1 MKHTKTAVAFLLSLA
16 CAGILRADSPAKLE
30 LKKGDHI
37 SIIGN
42 TLADRMQHDG
52 YLESFIVKAFSQN
65 NLTIRNLG
73 FSGDELTVRMRS
85 ESFGTPDEWLTKN
98 KTDVVLAFFGFN
110 ESFAGPAGLDKFK
123 ADLEKFIADT
133 KKQKYNGNSTP
144 QLVLFAPIAQE
155 KIADPNIP
163 DPTANNA
170 NLKLY
175 SSAINEIAK
184 KHGVQFVDLFTLS
197 ENVYKDSKQ
206 PLTFNGIHLTADG
219 YKALA
224 PAMFEAMFDTSAPQI
239 DEKLRAAIQDKNE
252 MFFSRYRTVDGYN
265 VYGGRS
271 QLQFPSVTP
280 GVIITNNKVM
290 QEEMAVR
297 DAMTA
302 NRDQRIW
309 AVAQGGDLQVK
320 DDNVPLIETVP
331 TNKPDAKPFL
341 SGEEAI
347 KHMTT
352 PKGVKVSLWA
362 DEVQF
367 PELIKP
373 VQMAWDTKGRLWV
386 AAWRTYPERTPDD
399 KVGDSILIFED
410 TKGTGH
416 ADKVTHFI
424 DGLNCPTGFT
434 FYKDGILLMQAPD
447 LWYVKSTKGDDHAD
461 FKERV
466 LNGMDSADSH
476 HTTNAMVLDPGG
488 ATYLSDGVFHRT
500 QVETA
505 AGPVRNIDGCIYRFE
520 PLANRFERYVS
531 YGFANP
537 HGKVFDYW
545 GNDYI
550 TDATGNNNYFA
561 PAFSG
566 HIDFPAKHAGL
577 KDFWSR
583 PSRPCP
589 GTGMLSSRVW
599 PDEFNGNFLNCNVI
613 GFQGIF
619 RVKVS
624 PDGSGMKG
632 ETLENLVSSDDPNF
646 RPAQVNTG
654 PDGAVYF
661 SDWSNAIIGHMQHHI
676 RDPNRDHIHG
686 RIYKMTYEGKTM
698 PPPKID
704 GQPIAALLDLL
715 KEPEN
720 DTRILAKIELGKHK
734 STEVI
739 HALKKWI
746 TALDKNDKAYEHHM
760 TEALWVHQW
769 HNVVDTD
776 LLNGML
782 RSPEPNARAAATRV
796 LCYWRDRVPEAVS
809 LLKVQ
814 ANDESPRV
822 RLEAVRALS
831 FFEGNS
837 ARAALTVATD
847 VLSHPI
853 DYYLDYTFKETM
865 KQLQGIVKDSV
876 LPTEPKALAY
886 VLDHMSNAELLKTPP
901 TESTLFARLERPS
914 IDINDRL
921 LALKKLADLKKRT
934 PEAEFAAVLQH
945 LDGKGNAGSIAA
957 EDLGKLFGSMS
968 QPNLVTAR
976 ADLVAEAE
984 KATEAG
990 VRSTAW
996 AAVIV
1001 ADGKASKTWSA
1012 ANSVQAKQ
1020 AVAGSMAM
1028 IADADLREQFQP
1040 LFVEAINDKSTDAG
1054 IRGASMLA
1062 LPLMGKSHAKANFIL
1077 VARHL
1082 AKGKDRNVAARALTQ
1097 FPRDSWDKDAA
1108 GPAAESILS
1117 WAKSVPAEK
1126 RTSQD
1131 YVETAQTG
1139 MELTGLL
1146 SPKEGTKIRKEL
1158 RGLGVSVYVVKTVR
1172 EQMRY
1177 DTPRIVVEA
1186 GKPFEIIVE
1195 NMDFM
1200 PHNFVIVEPGMRME
1214 VSKSVATMSPTRL
1227 DRQSRAYMPDPRKYK
1242 VIEGTRLIDPGQK
1255 AVLKITAPKKE
1266 GDYDYVC
1273 TFPEHAMM
1281 MYGTL
1286 VVTKDVDAYLAE
1298 HPMAALQPT
1307 MDHTTHK

>member
-1 MKHTKTAVAFLLSLA
+1 MNQTKKTISFLLSIA
-16 CAGILRADSPAKLE
+16 CTAALYAESPARLE
-30 LKKGDHI
+30 LKKGYHI
-37 SIIGN
+37 SLIGN

-52 YLESFIVKAFSQN
+52 YLESFIHKAFPQN
-65 NLTIRNLG
+65 NLTFRNLG
-73 FSGDELTVRMRS
+73 FAGDELTIRQRS
-85 ESFGTPDEWLTKN
+85 EAFGSPDEWLAKN
-98 KTDVVLAFFGFN
+98 QTDVILAFFGFN
-110 ESFAGPAGLDKFK
+110 ESFAGPAGLDKFN
-123 ADLEKFIADT
+123 ADLEKFIDDT
-133 KKQKYNGNSTP
+133 KKQKYNGNSAP
-144 QLVLFAPIAQE
+144 RLVLFSPIAQE
-155 KIADPNIP
+155 KIADPNVP
-163 DPTANNA
+163 DPAVNNA

-175 SSAINEIAK
+175 TAAMAEVAK
-184 KHGVQFVDLFTLS
+184 KHGIRFVNLFAAS
-197 ENVYKDSKQ
+197 EQLYKDSKQ
-206 PLTFNGIHLTADG
+206 PLTFNGIHLTETG

-224 PAMFEAMFDTSAPQI
+224 PVMFEALFDTSAPTV
-239 DEKLRAAIQDKNE
+239 DEKLRAAVQDKNE

-271 QLQFPSVTP
+271 QLPFPSETP
-280 GVIITNNKVM
+280 NAKITNNKVM
-290 QEEMAVR
+290 QEEMTVR
-297 DAMTA
+297 DVMTA
-302 NRDQRIW
+302 NRDARVW
-309 AVAQGGDLQVK
+309 ALANGQDIAVK
-320 DDNVPLIETVP
+320 DDNLPIVEKVP

-352 PKGVKVSLWA
+352 PKGVKISLWA

-386 AAWRTYPERTPDD
+386 SAWRTYPERAPDD

-410 TKGTGH
+410 SKGTGH

-466 LNGMDSADSH
+466 LNGVDSADSH

-505 AGPVRNIDGCIYRFE
+505 AGPVRNIDGAIYRFE
-520 PLANRFERYVS
+520 PLTNRFERYVS
-531 YGFANP
+531 YNFANP

-550 TDATGNNNYFA
+550 TDATGNANYFA

-566 HIDFPAKHAGL
+566 HIDYPAKHAGV
-577 KDFWSR
+577 KEFWNR
-583 PSRPCP
+583 PSRPCA
-589 GTGMLSSRVW
+589 GTGILSSRAW
-599 PDEFNGNFLNCNVI
+599 PDDFNGNFLNCNVI

-619 RVKVS
+619 RVKIS

-632 ETLENLVSSDDPNF
+632 ETLEHLVSSDDPNF

-661 SDWSNAIIGHMQHHI
+661 SDWSNSIIGHMQHHM
-676 RDPNRDHIHG
+676 RDPNRDHTHG

-698 PPPKID
+698 PPVKID

-720 DTRILAKIELGKHK
+720 DTRNRAKIELGKHNA
-734 STEVI
+734 TEVI
-739 HALKKWI
+739 SAVKTWI
-746 TALDKNDKAYEHHM
+746 ATLDKSDKAYEHHM

-769 HNVVDTD
+769 HNVVDLD
-776 LLNGML
+776 LLKGML

-796 LCYWRDRVPEAVS
+796 LCYWRDRAPNAIA
-809 LLKVQ
+809 LLQ
-814 ANDESPRV
+814 TQLRDESPRV
-822 RLEAVRALS
+822 RLEAIRALS

-837 ARAALTVATD
+837 AKDALAVATD
-847 VLSHPI
+847 VLSHPM

-865 KQLQGIVKDSV
+865 KQLQSIVKETI
-876 LPTEPKALAY
+876 LPTDPEALKY
-886 VLDHMSNAELLKTPP
+886 VLDHMSNAELLKTTP
-901 TESTLFARLERPS
+901 TEATLFARLERPS
-914 IDINDRL
+914 IDLNERL
-921 LALKKLADLKKRT
+921 VSIKKLAELKKVSS
-934 PEAEFAAVLQH
+934 EMGLYFALQH
-945 LDGKGNAGSIAA
+945 LDTKGGAGSVAA
-957 EDLGKLFGSMS
+957 QDVGKLLGSFD
-968 QPNLVTAR
+968 QKKLTNTRDGFFKPIL
-976 ADLVAEAE
+976 E
-984 KATEAG
+984 KATQQG
-990 VRSTAW
+990 VRYTAA
-996 AAVIV
+996 AAVVI
-1001 ADGKASKTWSA
+1001 ADGNAYKSWSDVK
-1012 ANSVQAKQ
+1012 SIQSKQ
-1020 AVAGSMAM
+1020 AIAGSMAM

-1040 LFVEAINDKSTDAG
+1040 LFVAAINEKSTDPGEREA
-1054 IRGASMLA
+1054 AMLA

-1077 VARHL
+1077 VAKHL
-1082 AKGKDRNVAARALTQ
+1082 TAGHDRNVAARTLMQ
-1097 FPRDSWDKDAA
+1097 FPRDTWDKDAA
-1108 GPAAESILS
+1108 GPAAESILV
-1117 WAKSVPAEK
+1117 WAKTVSADK

-1146 SPKEGTKIRKEL
+1146 SAKEGTKIRREL
-1158 RGLGVSVYVVKTVR
+1158 RGLGVSVYVIKTVR

-1177 DTPRIVVEA
+1177 DTPRLVVEA
-1186 GKPFEIIVE
+1186 GKPFEVIIE

-1200 PHNFVIVEPGMRME
+1200 PHNLVFVEPGTRMS
-1214 VSKSVATMSPTRL
+1214 VSNAVALMKPDKL
-1227 DRQSRAYMPDPRKYK
+1227 DRQGRAYMPDPRQFK
-1242 VIEGTRLIDPGQK
+1242 VIDGTKLIEPGQK
-1255 AVLKITAPKKE
+1255 AVLKINAPKKE
-1266 GDYDYVC
+1266 GDYEYVC

-1298 HPMAALQPT
+1298 HPMAAVQPA
-1307 MDHTTHK
+1307 MNHAAH